1 MRHQLRYVLVVALRG
16 IVVDRRARAPLKRK
30 ESNQRKG
37 LKVEAYIGCNCRCIL
52 VQGEYISLVQ
62 PIQLEGDYLLYD

>member
-1 MRHQLRYVLVVALRG
+1 MVALRRKA
-16 IVVDRRARAPLKRK
+16 VDRRVRAPLKRK

-37 LKVEAYIGCNCRCIL
+37 LEVEAYIGCNCRCIL

-62 PIQLEGDYLLYD
+62 LIQLKGDYYLLYN